1 MTKPPADFEKLRA
14 EIMARYARLS
24 PRLRQVA
31 HFALEHPNDFALH
44 NIAML
49 ASHIGVSSSA
59 LIRFAKALDYR
70 GFSDMQT
77 VFRLP
82 LSDSTPNHYSEH
94 ARSPVNAPHCVVRP
108 AAISMLRELLDSG
121 IASVEQ
127 LVRELSPE
135 RLEQAVDWLVESKE
149 VYVFGQRRA
158 FPAAAYLAH
167 ALTHLG
173 RHVQVLDGAGGLLTQ
188 QASCISEDDLLIVL
202 SFPPYAL
209 ETADLA
215 ADAAARGAAVI
226 AITDSPLD
234 PVAGVASVCFE
245 VHESRVQGLPSLMA
259 TLCLIQALVINVG
272 LRTGNKRPS
281 TLKPIRTRTG

>member
-1 MTKPPADFEKLRA
+1 MTKPPSDFEKLRA
-14 EIMARYARLS
+14 EIMTRYSRLS
-24 PRLRQVA
+24 PRLRQIA
-31 HFALEHPNDFALH
+31 HFALEHPNDFALQ

-49 ASHIGVSSSA
+49 ASRIGVSSSA

-82 LSDSTPNHYSEH
+82 LSDNTPSSEH
-94 ARSPVNAPHCVVRP
+94 SRSPVTALHGVVRP
-108 AAISMLRELLDSG
+108 AAIAVLKELLDGG

-167 ALTHLG
+167 ALTHLE
-173 RHVQVLDGAGGLLTQ
+173 RHVQVLDGAGGLLSQ
-188 QASCISEDDLLIVL
+188 QASWISEDDLLIVL

-215 ADAAARGAAVI
+215 ADAAAKGAAVI

-234 PVAGVASVCFE
+234 PVAGVASICFQM
-245 VHESRVQGLPSLMA
+245 HESRVQTLPSLMV
-259 TLCLIQALVINVG
+259 TLSLIQTLVINVS
-272 LRTGNKRPS
+272 LRTGNKRPC